1 MSIEILALQAEQL
14 QKDFEAG
21 NISADEY
28 KELVQNIGLVQA
40 VSDQTSMLEE
50 NLMYRQMIVNAINI
64 AASLA

>member
-1 MSIEILALQAEQL
+1 MSLEILALQAEQL

-40 VSDQTSMLEE
+40 INEQTSMLEE
-50 NLMYRQMIVNAINI
+50 NLAYRQMILNAINI
-64 AASLA
+64 ATALA